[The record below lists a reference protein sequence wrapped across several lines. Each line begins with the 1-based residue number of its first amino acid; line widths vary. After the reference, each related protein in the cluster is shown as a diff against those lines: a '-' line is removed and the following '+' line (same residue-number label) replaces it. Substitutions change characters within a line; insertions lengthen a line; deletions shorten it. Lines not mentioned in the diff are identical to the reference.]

1 MAEYLRVKQFTMIQ
15 VSQAVTKD
23 FPDLQLS
30 AGLEVIAGL
39 LHVPLSPG
47 GNDFI
52 AFLRKGQPRHVHW
65 AGKPFKE
72 GSGGTDEVSLEP
84 RKSFKVWSEKV
95 AGRCRNWTDE
105 QLETAGVLALVYGK
119 VRLFSSICLSLLEL
133 ADADWVSGMC
143 LVQFI
148 EVWRQKETALQTT
161 KLTNILLSNAGHEG
175 KLLRL
180 LSTGRRGML
189 TLLSLT
195 VRTPLNHIIK

>member
-47 GNDFI
+47 GHDFI

-72 GSGGTDEVSLEP
+72 ESGNDKASLEP

-95 AGRCRNWTDE
+95 SGRCRNWTDE

-119 VRLFSSICLSLLEL
+119 VRLFPLPIS
-133 ADADWVSGMC
+133 AM
-143 LVQFI
+143 
-148 EVWRQKETALQTT
+148 
-161 KLTNILLSNAGHEG
+161 N
-175 KLLRL
+175 
-180 LSTGRRGML
+180 
-189 TLLSLT
+189 
-195 VRTPLNHIIK
+195 TPLFGKSAIWFGAHPNFLIAPLSGGG